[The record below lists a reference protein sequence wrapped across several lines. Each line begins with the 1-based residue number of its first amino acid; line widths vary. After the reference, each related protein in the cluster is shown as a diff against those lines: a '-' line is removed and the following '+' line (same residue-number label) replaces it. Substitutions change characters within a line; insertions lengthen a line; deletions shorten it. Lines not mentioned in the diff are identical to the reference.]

1 LRGVNVLSAL
11 VWAKEEVVVIVVA
24 KVTVVVVVV
33 VVAIAVVVVVVVG
46 LVYLQGRQLLRLF
59 APF

>member
-11 VWAKEEVVVIVVA
+11 VWVKKEVIVVA
-24 KVTVVVVVV
+24 EATVV
-33 VVAIAVVVVVVVG
+33 VVAIAVVVVVVVVG
-46 LVYLQGRQLLRLF
+46 LVCLQGCQLLRLF